1 MIRPPSS
8 NIHPKI
14 QENNRFNPYFKD
26 CIGAI
31 DKTHVMARVLANISA
46 TFRDRRYD
54 AKGVKTDKGFK
65 EIHIGQAAKALT
77 KLVGYDVTITQ
88 VTNHL
93 RKWKIRYQRIEKLRL
108 LSGAL
113 WDDDQKMIVLE
124 DQHYLGHTQ
133 DTPKDAEFLN
143 TPLVNYE
150 YMEAC
155 FANKLATG
163 KFTMGS
169 NEPLGKPIE
178 VESLEKPIDLEGGET
193 NGEGFVQGEI
203 PINFGLQ
210 GLRATTPSPSGS
222 TNNKKRKRVL
232 SDEDAVQ
239 VNNMFDA
246 LCDVAG
252 AINNTCHTETHPD
265 LCKTVMDLTS
275 LDMDERLAVLDYL
288 MEHKGKGLNFMKME
302 ADVREASFKR
312 IIAKNPDLV

>member
-1 MIRPPSS
+1 MFLMVVGHNTRFRALQPIFKRSIEVISRYFKAVLYAVGELRGEMIRPPSS

-14 QENNRFNPYFKD
+14 QENNFSFSRI
-26 CIGAI
+26 CILLMEYINMMAEIENEVPDVGATKKKI
-31 DKTHVMARVLANISA
+31 A
-46 TFRDRRYD
+46 

-65 EIHIGQAAKALT
+65 EIHIGQATKALT
-77 KLVGYDVTITQ
+77 KLVGYDVTTTQ

-155 FANKLATG
+155 FANKLAIG
-163 KFTMGS
+163 KFAMES

-178 VESLEKPIDLEGGET
+178 VESI
-193 NGEGFVQGEI
+193 
-203 PINFGLQ
+203 
-210 GLRATTPSPSGS
+210 
-222 TNNKKRKRVL
+222 KK
-232 SDEDAVQ
+232 
-239 VNNMFDA
+239 
-246 LCDVAG
+246 
-252 AINNTCHTETHPD
+252 T
-265 LCKTVMDLTS
+265 
-275 LDMDERLAVLDYL
+275 Y
-288 MEHKGKGLNFMKME
+288 
-302 ADVREASFKR
+302 
-312 IIAKNPDLV
+312 